1 VGTGFPSENAT
12 REDPVKTFALALGAG
27 GARGLAHVAIV
38 EALDEMGV
46 RPAAIAGVS
55 IGAVIGAGYAAG
67 MSGRAMRRH
76 LLALAHDRGEVLR
89 RMMGARAHAWSE
101 VLSAGFG
108 NPLVVDGAKFC
119 QAFIAD
125 LVPQDFADL
134 AIPLT
139 LIATDL
145 HRREAV
151 GFTAGPL
158 GPAVAASI
166 AVPGLVRPVE
176 HEGRV
181 LVDGGLVDPLPFT
194 GLRGKA
200 DVIVAVDVSGGAA
213 RAQTVPD
220 PWETM
225 FAAITV
231 MSHTIVTEKLKSGA
245 PDLLVRPNVG
255 VFRVLDFFQASAIL
269 RAAEPAK
276 AELKEKL
283 GKLLAD

>member
-1 VGTGFPSENAT
+1 M
-12 REDPVKTFALALGAG
+12 KTFALALGAG

-89 RMMGARAHAWSE
+89 RVMGARAHAWSE
-101 VLSAGFG
+101 LLSAGFG

-119 QAFIAD
+119 EAFIAD
-125 LVPQDFADL
+125 LVPRDFGDL

-139 LIATDL
+139 LVATDL
-145 HRREAV
+145 HRREAFA
-151 GFTAGPL
+151 FTAGPL
-158 GPAVAASI
+158 KPAVAASM
-166 AVPGLVRPVE
+166 AVPGLVRPIE
-176 HEGRV
+176 HDGRV

-194 GLRGKA
+194 GLQGKA

-255 VFRVLDFFQASAIL
+255 VFRVLDFLQASAIL

-276 AELKEKL
+276 AELKQKL
-283 GKLLAD
+283 GRLLGG